1 MHENNTPWPA
11 LGTINVILARP
22 GGDVRASSNVMSM
35 VGGSDLEARN
45 HTLKKAKVMVPLSLS
60 FSKEDKQG
68 TLQPHNDALVV
79 TVRIKGYN
87 VRRVLVD

>member
-1 MHENNTPWPA
+1 MHENSTPRPA

-35 VGGSDLEARN
+35 VGGSDLETRN
-45 HTLKKAKVMVPLSLS
+45 HTPKKAKVMVPLSLS

-79 TVRIKGYN
+79 TVRIEGYN